1 MKNNKKKVALLACL
15 FVVVVAVFGAIFFAL
30 KPQSSEGAKTFT
42 LEVILADGSSTEHKV
57 STDAEFVGEA
67 LLAEGLIAGSTSE
80 YGLFVTTVNG
90 VTANSDNQEWWCL
103 TINGEEWMYGVDQTP
118 VTDGEH
124 YELTL
129 MVGW

>member
-15 FVVVVAVFGAIFFAL
+15 FVVVVAVFGVVFL
-30 KPQSSEGAKTFT
+30 KLRPNGSEGDKTFT

-57 STDAEFVGEA
+57 STDAEFLGEA
-67 LLAEGLIAGSTSE
+67 LLNEGLIQGDSGD
-80 YGLFVTTVNG
+80 YGLFITTVDG

-103 TINGEEWMYGVDQTP
+103 TVNNKEWMYGIDQTP
-118 VTDGEH
+118 ATDGEH

>member
-15 FVVVVAVFGAIFFAL
+15 FIVVVAVFGAVFFAL
-30 KPQSSEGAKTFT
+30 RPEGTEGGKTFT
-42 LEVILADGSSTEHKV
+42 LEVILTDGSSKEHKL

-67 LLAEGLIAGSTSE
+67 LLSEGLIAGSTGE
-80 YGLFVTTVNG
+80 YGLFITTVDG
-90 VTANSDNQEWWCL
+90 ITADSANQEWWCL
-103 TINGEEWMYGVDQTP
+103 TVNGEEWMYGIDQTP
-118 VTDGEH
+118 ITDGGH

>member
-15 FVVVVAVFGAIFFAL
+15 FLVVVAVFGAIFIAL
-30 KPQSSEGAKTFT
+30 RPSGTEGDKTFT
-42 LEVILADGSSTEHKV
+42 LEVILTDGSSTEHQV

-67 LLAEGLIAGSTSE
+67 LLAKGLIAGDSGE
-80 YGLFVTTVNG
+80 YGLFITTVNG
-90 VTANSDNQEWWCL
+90 VTANSENQEWWCL
-103 TINGEEWMYGVDQTP
+103 TVNGEEWMYGIDQTP
-118 VTDGEH
+118 VTDGGH

>member
-15 FVVVVAVFGAIFFAL
+15 FIVVVAVFGVLFFTMR
-30 KPQSSEGAKTFT
+30 PTGTEGKKTFI
-42 LEVILADGSSTEHKV
+42 LEVILTDGSSTEHKV

-67 LLAEGLIAGSTSE
+67 LLTEGLIDGSTSE

-103 TINGEEWMYGVDQTP
+103 TIDGESSMYGVDQVP
-118 VTDGEH
+118 VTDGGH
-124 YELTL
+124 YEFTLT
-129 MVGW
+129 VGW

>member
-15 FVVVVAVFGAIFFAL
+15 FLVVVAVFGAIFIAL
-30 KPQSSEGAKTFT
+30 RPSGTEGGKTFT
-42 LEVILADGSSTEHKV
+42 LEVILTDGSSTEHKV

-67 LLAEGLIAGSTSE
+67 LLAKGLIAGSTSE

-90 VTANSDNQEWWCL
+90 VTANSENQEWWCL
-103 TINGEEWMYGVDQTP
+103 TVNGEEWMYGIDQTP
-118 VTDGEH
+118 VTDGGH

>member
-15 FVVVVAVFGAIFFAL
+15 FVVVVAVFGVVFL
-30 KPQSSEGAKTFT
+30 KLRPNGSEGDKTFT

-57 STDAEFVGEA
+57 STDAEFLGEA
-67 LLAEGLIAGSTSE
+67 LLNEGLIQGDSGD
-80 YGLFVTTVNG
+80 YGLFITTVDG

-103 TINGEEWMYGVDQTP
+103 TVNNKEWMYGIDQTP
-118 VTDGEH
+118 VTDGEY

>member
-15 FVVVVAVFGAIFFAL
+15 FVVVVAVFGVVFL
-30 KPQSSEGAKTFT
+30 KLRPNGSEGDKTFT

-57 STDAEFVGEA
+57 STDAEFLGEA
-67 LLAEGLIAGSTSE
+67 LLNEGLIQGDSSD
-80 YGLFVTTVNG
+80 YGLFITTVDG
-90 VTANSDNQEWWCL
+90 VTDNSDNQEWWCL
-103 TINGEEWMYGVDQTP
+103 TVNNKEWMYGIDQTP

>member
-15 FVVVVAVFGAIFFAL
+15 FIVVVAVFGAIFL
-30 KPQSSEGAKTFT
+30 ILRPSGTDGDKTFT
-42 LEVILADGSSTEHKV
+42 LEVILTDGSSTEHKV
-57 STDAEFVGEA
+57 STNAEFLGEA
-67 LLAEGLIAGSTSE
+67 LLAEGLIAGDASE
-80 YGLFVTTVNG
+80 YGLFITAVNG
-90 VTANSDNQEWWCL
+90 ITANSENQEWWCL
-103 TINGEEWMYGVDQTP
+103 TIGGEEWMYGIDQTP